1 TQVHATS
8 SNSRWDAIASASCR
22 TNRTR
27 RVARPAARARGWGR
41 RSRDAAG
48 VRGRRGCALGLPSGR
63 GTARRK
69 GDEMADRAVLQEME
83 RVLDEVF
90 GERERVALR
99 DVYAR
104 ASAHVNLPADMLA
117 HLKEV

>member
-1 TQVHATS
+1 
-8 SNSRWDAIASASCR
+8 
-22 TNRTR
+22 
-27 RVARPAARARGWGR
+27 
-41 RSRDAAG
+41 
-48 VRGRRGCALGLPSGR
+48 
-63 GTARRK
+63 
-69 GDEMADRAVLQEME
+69 MADRAVLQEME

-117 HLKEV
+117 HLKEVPEGSYTRADIAEAINGVIRRRGEQDALGLLDVPADLPAANPAEGAAARDDTP